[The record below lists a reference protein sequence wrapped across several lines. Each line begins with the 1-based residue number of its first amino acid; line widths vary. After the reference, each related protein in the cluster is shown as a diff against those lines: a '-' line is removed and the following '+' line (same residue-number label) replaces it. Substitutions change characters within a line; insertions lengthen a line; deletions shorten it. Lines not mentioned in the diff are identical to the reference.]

1 MTYYC
6 GVDIGGTFTDCV
18 VVDSDGDVIL
28 AKSSSTPE
36 DFSQGFMNA
45 LEQAARTLG
54 LDLRELLASTELMLH
69 GTTVGTN
76 ILVQQKGAR
85 AGLITTS
92 GHRDALLMMRSKGRS
107 AGLPFEQ
114 LLRVS
119 RHRKPKPI
127 VPPHLIKEVTERSD
141 WRGEVIVELN
151 EEEARQAI
159 QELLDLGVEA
169 IAVSFLWGFVNTA
182 HERRVR
188 ELIEEMAPS
197 VFVTCAHELVAKPGE
212 YERTAATAI
221 NAYIGPS
228 TSRYVERLEEQL
240 ATNGYRNP
248 LLIMQA
254 AGGVVPSS
262 QAVSSPLNTIG
273 SGPVGGVTGSKVLGS
288 RTGQENIIAC
298 DMGGTSFDV
307 GIVRDGAPIASSES
321 ITNQYSYFM
330 PRLEIESIGAGGGS
344 VIWVDEG
351 SETLRVGPE
360 SAGAEPGPAC
370 YGRGG
375 NRPTVTDANLVL
387 GYMSPKGLIG
397 GQLGLD
403 KDAAMRAM
411 ESVADPLGMDPTQAA
426 AGAIRIVNHHMG
438 ELMRQMTVEQGL
450 DPRDFVIYA
459 YGGAGPLHATGF
471 ARELGA
477 KQVIVPLADMAS
489 TWSALGVVSSD
500 ILHVYEHAELLSEP
514 FDPERLNTIF
524 REMEGRAAE
533 QLLADGIAADDISM
547 SRSLDMKFSLQI
559 HEVEVPLGSE
569 AITADV
575 LSRQMKEF
583 VHLYESIFGRGSAY
597 ADAGV
602 QIGLCRVRAWGQIRR
617 PGLAARSG
625 AEESLEP
632 GRREVYWP
640 ELGQFED
647 TAIYDGAALPE
658 SFQVAGPAVIELP
671 DTTILVHPGDRARL
685 DQHGSVVLDLA
696 ADAGGGNGSSHLRR
710 LVND

>member
-6 GVDIGGTFTDCV
+6 GIDIGGTFTDCV

-45 LEQAARTLG
+45 LEQAAQTLG
-54 LDLRELLASTELMLH
+54 LDLRELLARTELMLH

-76 ILVQQKGAR
+76 ILVQQKGAA

-127 VPPHLIKEVTERSD
+127 IPPHLIKEITERVD

-228 TSRYVERLEEQL
+228 TSRYVERLEDQL
-240 ATNGYRNP
+240 ASNGYRNP

-307 GIVRDGAPIASSES
+307 GIVRDGAPIASTES

-344 VIWVDEG
+344 VIWVDAG

-375 NRPTVTDANLVL
+375 TRPTVTDANLVL

-403 KDAAMRAM
+403 KDAAVRAM

-500 ILHVYEHAELLSEP
+500 ILHVYEHAELMSEP
-514 FDPERLNTIF
+514 FSPERLNTIF
-524 REMEGRAAE
+524 RDMEQRAAE
-533 QLLADGIAADDISM
+533 QLRADGIADGDMSM

-559 HEVEVPLGSE
+559 HEVEVPLGS
-569 AITADV
+569 ATITADV
-575 LSRQMKEF
+575 LDRQMEEF

-597 ADAGV
+597 VDAGV
-602 QIGLCRVRAWGQIRR
+602 QIGLCRVRAWGQIRQ
-617 PGLAARSG
+617 PDLAAHGG
-625 AEESLEP
+625 AEEGLEP
-632 GRREVYWP
+632 GRREVFWP

-658 SFQVAGPAVIELP
+658 SFQIAGPAVIELP

-696 ADAGGGNGSSHLRR
+696 ADVGGGNGSSHLRR

>member
-45 LEQAARTLG
+45 LDQAARNLG
-54 LDLRELLASTELMLH
+54 MDLRELLASTELMLH

-127 VPPHLIKEVTERSD
+127 IPPHLIKEVTERSD

-151 EEEARQAI
+151 EEEARGAI

-273 SGPVGGVTGSKVLGS
+273 SGPVGGVTGSKVLGG

-375 NRPTVTDANLVL
+375 TRPTVTDANLVL

-403 KDAAMRAM
+403 KEAAMRAM
-411 ESVADPLGMDPTQAA
+411 EGVADPLGMDPTQAA

-524 REMEGRAAE
+524 RGMEERAAE
-533 QLLADGIAADDISM
+533 QLRADGIAADDMSM

-559 HEVEVPLGSE
+559 HEVEVPLGS
-569 AITADV
+569 ATITADV
-575 LSRQMKEF
+575 LDRQLEEF

-602 QIGLCRVRAWGQIRR
+602 QIGLCRVRAWGEIRR

-632 GRREVYWP
+632 GRRDVYWP

-696 ADAGGGNGSSHLRR
+696 ADVGSGNGSSHLRR